1 MAESRSLLK
10 VVRVVA
16 ELNADAELVAALVD
30 AEIIHLEHDREGE
43 VLISPEDAERL
54 RLVQVLTREL
64 DVNLA
69 GVEVILHMRE
79 SMVAMRKQVE
89 EILEAV
95 TREVRQRSGR

>member
-1 MAESRSLLK
+1 MAEPRSLLK

-16 ELNADAELVAALVD
+16 ELDADANLVDALVD
-30 AEIIHLEHDREGE
+30 AEIIHVEYDREGE
-43 VLISPEDAERL
+43 VLISREDAERL
-54 RLVQVLTREL
+54 RLVQVLMREL

-79 SMVAMRKQVE
+79 NMVAMRRQLD

-95 TREVRQRSGR
+95 TLEVRHRRGR